1 MNKVNLMRDIQL
13 YGGMCRNAEYW
24 YVKSYQTQDAE
35 KLEEFQRNRDQ
46 SEKRA
51 EEIFA
56 EIKNQIEGNDEN
68 NKR

>member
-1 MNKVNLMRDIQL
+1 MSEVNLIHQIQL
-13 YGGMCRNAEYW
+13 YGALSRNAEYW
-24 YVKSYQTQDAE
+24 RIRAENSQDAVKCE
-35 KLEEFQRNRDQ
+35 QLQDFADQ

-56 EIKNQIEGNDEN
+56 EIKKQIEVNDEN

>member
-1 MNKVNLMRDIQL
+1 MSEINLIHQIQL
-13 YGGMCRNAEYW
+13 YGALSRNAEYW
-24 YVKSYQTQDAE
+24 RIRARHVQDVE
-35 KLEEFQRNRDQ
+35 KIDQFQQNGEQ

-56 EIKNQIEGNDEN
+56 EIKKQIEGKDEN

>member
-1 MNKVNLMRDIQL
+1 VSEVNLIHQIQL
-13 YGGMCRNAEYW
+13 YGALSRNAEYW
-24 YVKSYQTQDAE
+24 RIRAWHIQNVE
-35 KLEEFQRNRDQ
+35 RIEEFQRNREQ

-56 EIKNQIEGNDEN
+56 EIKKQVEGNDEN